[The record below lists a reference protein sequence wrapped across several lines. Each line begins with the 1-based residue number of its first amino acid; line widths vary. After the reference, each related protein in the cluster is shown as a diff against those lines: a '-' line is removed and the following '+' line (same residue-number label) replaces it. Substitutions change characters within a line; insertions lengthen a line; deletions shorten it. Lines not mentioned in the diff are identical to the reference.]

1 MGIRASLRFHRDGP
15 NKRREQRE
23 VGRKGREGRRKEGSR
38 VDGKFG
44 RAISR
49 GVDGQKGTQCRG
61 QDRFSSVERITDK
74 EDERDGDRERERER
88 ERPRRLR
95 GARRATLLLKR
106 CSPKRF
112 GKQRATGRLRSV
124 INHFLLRKKRARRN
138 VSSCRETR
146 FPIHEPPNFESKKNP
161 FLYYSS

>member
-1 MGIRASLRFHRDGP
+1 MGIRTSLRFHRDGP

-23 VGRKGREGRRKEGSR
+23 VERKGREGRRKEGSR

-74 EDERDGDRERERER
+74 EDERDRERDRER

-95 GARRATLLLKR
+95 GTRRATLLLKR

-124 INHFLLRKKRARRN
+124 INHFLLRKKRPRRN
-138 VSSCRETR
+138 VCRETR
-146 FPIHEPPNFESKKNP
+146 FPIHAARTLNRTLKIKARSFIIR
-161 FLYYSS
+161 FD

>member
-74 EDERDGDRERERER
+74 EDERDGERERER
-88 ERPRRLR
+88 EKGR
-95 GARRATLLLKR
+95 GGYVARGGPH
-106 CSPKRF
+106 C
-112 GKQRATGRLRSV
+112 
-124 INHFLLRKKRARRN
+124 
-138 VSSCRETR
+138 C
-146 FPIHEPPNFESKKNP
+146 
-161 FLYYSS
+161 